1 MGALTDHRLDQQ
13 FYQSAY
19 ANVTFTCDGVDWDVL
34 ADICARAPLAERTA
48 AEVKRAFANSYLCCF
63 AWVDSRLVGPMR
75 ATSDG
80 VFYATVL
87 DVAVD
92 PGFQG
97 AGIGQKM
104 M

>member
-1 MGALTDHRLDQQ
+1 MGALIDHRQDQH
-13 FYQSAY
+13 YYRNAY
-19 ANVTFTCDGVDWDVL
+19 AKVTFSRDGVDWDVL
-34 ADICARAPLAERTA
+34 ADIYTRAPLAVRGA
-48 AEVKRAFANSYLCCF
+48 AEIECAFANSYLCCF
-63 AWVDSRLVGPMR
+63 AWVEGKLVGVAR

-97 AGIGQKM
+97 AGIGRK
-104 M
+104 